1 MRVATSLLLAVAL
14 FSGCVFALQTPAPAS
29 PAEETTPA
37 AKPPDVKS
45 PPAKSEGHPSNSWSL
60 SAKPRDVYGWLWAV
74 NGNSRDLARATII
87 AIALLAALLT
97 VIATWEIPP
106 ARTRPSSS
114 ARPQERAAADTAEAA
129 KSENKGTRTLTAP
142 FQGNFATTV
151 LSGLGG
157 MAAVS
162 FVDDSFWKE
171 ARINAKAYY
180 LILFVT
186 FFLTILL
193 LSALY
198 QGAVEAIRSRV
209 VLVHRPPEWTRSRI
223 QTNGREER
231 FKRQHMLYW
240 GRRVWRWLLSWRHAG
255 LIFLDTLFNVVQGR
269 NQLQTAG
276 FAKEILDLHWSQSWV
291 ANRVRESI
299 DRAIGRALAK
309 ESAQQI
315 LASAGLVPP
324 HEDADVRV
332 NIGILSVDESAVSY
346 FSWERGSLG
355 RRFDQHSMAWISIAS
370 GRALWYRQ
378 GNGKNGIKLEK
389 IYNNEIPLLA
399 TADHNLPI
407 DGIPLLGNYYQRREA
422 PDYEGF
428 VILPI
433 PWVRRGED
441 RDYQRAGVLISFRK
455 AIYMEALWSGL
466 EAGGKPN
473 FADWRG
479 LLECEEERPRSRRS
493 SGSRLLVALVN
504 ETEYVAIE
512 EEAAEPPPVA
522 TAPETDELFV
532 RDPELQAVLR
542 QGVEVLGEALRY
554 FNPTVFE
561 EQILPHLHT

>member
-1 MRVATSLLLAVAL
+1 MRVVTSFLLAVAL
-14 FSGCVFALQTPAPAS
+14 FSCYAFALQSPAPAS
-29 PAEETTPA
+29 PGVETTPA

-45 PPAKSEGHPSNSWSL
+45 PPAKSEVPPSPSRPL
-60 SAKPRDVYGWLWAV
+60 SAQPRDVYDWLWSLH
-74 NGNSRDLARATII
+74 GNAKDLARATII
-87 AIALLAALLT
+87 VIALLAALLT
-97 VIATWEIPP
+97 VVATWEIPP

-114 ARPQERAAADTAEAA
+114 ARPQERAAADTADAA
-129 KSENKGTRTLTAP
+129 KSENKSTRTLTAP

-162 FVDDSFWKE
+162 FVDDSFWKD
-171 ARINAKAYY
+171 AGINAKAYY

-186 FFLTILL
+186 FFLTFLL

-209 VLVHRPPEWTRSRI
+209 VLVHRPPEWTRD
-223 QTNGREER
+223 EKD
-231 FKRQHMLYW
+231 KRQHALYW
-240 GRRVWRWLLSWRHAG
+240 GRRFWRWLLSWRHAG

-299 DRAIGRALAK
+299 DRAIGRALEK

-355 RRFDQHSMAWISIAS
+355 RPFDQHSMAWISIAS

-378 GNGKNGIKLEK
+378 GNGRNGIKLEK
-389 IYNNEIPLLA
+389 IYNNEVS
-399 TADHNLPI
+399 
-407 DGIPLLGNYYQRREA
+407 LLGTRITTFPLTAFPCSATTTSGGNRRTMK
-422 PDYEGF
+422 D
-428 VILPI
+428 
-433 PWVRRGED
+433 
-441 RDYQRAGVLISFRK
+441 S
-455 AIYMEALWSGL
+455 
-466 EAGGKPN
+466 
-473 FADWRG
+473 
-479 LLECEEERPRSRRS
+479 
-493 SGSRLLVALVN
+493 
-504 ETEYVAIE
+504 
-512 EEAAEPPPVA
+512 
-522 TAPETDELFV
+522 
-532 RDPELQAVLR
+532 
-542 QGVEVLGEALRY
+542 
-554 FNPTVFE
+554 
-561 EQILPHLHT
+561 